1 MSKQAIPLEELKV
14 PCYHSVSDWTCR
26 YLNSIPNLPQSKDER
41 DKQDP
46 AAAPKASDD
55 TTLTAFA
62 QLGALRLNAARA
74 LISLIDS
81 EKQYILVEA
90 TQTLSLQSDSYHA
103 KNDGLW
109 LGSLTIPRSRGACQV
124 VLNGHAALPST
135 AIRHASG
142 AITIS
147 DLQQDDFFKNGDLW
161 KSSPHIRFYAGM
173 PIVASDG
180 MAVGVFCIFDD
191 KPRPGLSGAEGS
203 FMKDLAKSTMDHLD
217 ALRIQ
222 AQFKRRSELV
232 SGLES
237 FVGGS
242 SAPQRLS
249 YSTEAR
255 GDVEER
261 AWAKEYGDP
270 ALQRDEDPLATAHD
284 DTDGSQHGVVNP
296 APIVTPEN
304 ATTPMADPSMRWEEG
319 LSQGSRPMFTRAA
332 NIIRQCGDYDCV
344 TFFYMPS
351 SQTSNKVRRPQSS
364 LNASSRNK
372 KGNVDSSNASSN
384 GYTSPSSPEPVP
396 EDKRQPAEDS
406 RNESAFD
413 GPCAVLAS
421 SSMRHHGPVTEPDSK
436 GRFSA
441 FTRRDL
447 DFVLGKR
454 PKSKTISIV
463 SAGVVSGETSS
474 SGSSVEQLG
483 SVADNGDA
491 TASKPK
497 KSRMASLRKLHPDAE
512 SFVIVPLWDFERQR
526 WFTCCICS
534 SSAARKDV
542 DLDGDLQYLRIF
554 GNSIMMALSRLDAEV
569 SNRAKQSFVS
579 SISHE
584 LRSPLHGILGA
595 THFLYD
601 ADLTKFQREMVDS
614 ISSCGHTLLDTLEH
628 VMDFAR
634 INSFSG
640 QKRPTTLTR
649 NNTETDENAH
659 SHVAQS
665 RASTLDLCDIVEE
678 VTEAVWIGHTAQRLP
693 YQFEDLDS
701 FSTTSKSHNHRTS
714 RDFTCSRGRLRITLQ
729 IPHRRNWL
737 VHMQAGA
744 LRRII
749 MNIFANA
756 LKYTT
761 DGFILLKL
769 CVEVPTDAS
778 ELAFSLVVEDTGCG
792 ISDEYQRDYLF
803 KPFSQE
809 NNLSPGSG
817 LGLSI
822 VKQIT
827 DDLGG
832 KIRLSSFKGEG
843 TKVRISLT
851 VPVVTDDSLG
861 SKASDKALLEESV
874 RQKVADLRI
883 GILGSVA
890 ANCPSQR
897 VEIAT
902 KAELEQALGLKQ
914 LATDWFNAD
923 VGILNSWKPGAADIV
938 VLLEPTFKLLAQ
950 IEADSSGL
958 KDYGVLLVTSD
969 TVEMSVLRSDDRLSN
984 SKLVIELIAQP

>member
-1 MSKQAIPLEELKV
+1 MYRV
-14 PCYHSVSDWTCR
+14 VSNWAYR
-26 YLNSIPNLPQSKDER
+26 YLNSIPNLPQSRNEKNET
-41 DKQDP
+41 QP
-46 AAAPKASDD
+46 AAAPQASEDS
-55 TTLTAFA
+55 TLTAFA

-90 TQTLSLQSDSYHA
+90 TRTLSLQSDAYHA
-103 KNDGLW
+103 RDDGLW
-109 LGSLTIPRSRGACQV
+109 LGSLTIPRGRGACQV
-124 VLNGHAALPST
+124 VINGDTALPST

-142 AITIS
+142 AVTIS

-161 KSSPHIRFYAGM
+161 RSSPHIRFYAGM
-173 PIVASDG
+173 PIVAPDG
-180 MAVGVFCIFDD
+180 MTVGVFCIFDD
-191 KPRPGLSGAEGS
+191 KPRDGLSSAEEG

-222 AQFKRRSELV
+222 AQFQRRSKLV

-237 FVGGS
+237 FVVGS

-261 AWAKEYGDP
+261 TWAKEPGDL
-270 ALQRDEDPLATAHD
+270 ALQRDEDTLATAHD
-284 DTDGSQHGVVNP
+284 STHGLQHDVHLE
-296 APIVTPEN
+296 PIVTPPSPED
-304 ATTPMADPSMRWEEG
+304 ATAPMADPSSRWEEG

-344 TFFYMPS
+344 TFFYMPA
-351 SQTSNKVRRPQSS
+351 SQTPHTSHKARLPQGS

-372 KGNVDSSNASSN
+372 KGNVDSSYASSSN
-384 GYTSPSSPEPVP
+384 GYTSPSSPEPIP
-396 EDKRQPAEDS
+396 EDQRRQLAEES
-406 RNESAFD
+406 RNESALSS
-413 GPCAVLAS
+413 PCDVLAS
-421 SSMRHHGPVTEPDSK
+421 SSSLRGPGLQPDSR

-483 SVADNGDA
+483 PVEDTGHA

-497 KSRMASLRKLHPDAE
+497 KSRMASLRKLHPDAQ

-595 THFLYD
+595 TQFLYD
-601 ADLTKFQREMVDS
+601 ADLPKFQQEMVDS

-640 QKRPTTLTR
+640 QQGPTNRSSR
-649 NNTETDENAH
+649 NNKETNENAH
-659 SHVAQS
+659 THVAQS
-665 RASTLDLCDIVEE
+665 RASTLDLCEIVEE

-701 FSTTSKSHNHRTS
+701 FTTTSDFENHGTT
-714 RDFTCSRGRLRITLQ
+714 RDFECSRGRLRITLQ

-769 CVEVPTDAS
+769 CVEAPADAS
-778 ELAFSLVVEDTGCG
+778 KLRFSLVVEDTGCG
-792 ISDEYQRDYLF
+792 ISDEYQRNYLF

-832 KIRLSSFKGEG
+832 KIRLSSVKDQG
-843 TKVRISLT
+843 TKIRVSLT
-851 VPVVTDDSLG
+851 VPAVTNKSLPT
-861 SKASDKALLEESV
+861 KASERALLEESV
-874 RQKVADLRI
+874 RQKVAGLRI
-883 GILGSVA
+883 GILPSVA
-890 ANCPSQR
+890 AHCPSSQR

-902 KAELEQALGLKQ
+902 KAELEQALSLKQ
-914 LATDWFNAD
+914 LATDWFNTD
-923 VGILNSWKPGAADIV
+923 VSVLNSWKPGAADIV

-950 IEADSSGL
+950 IEADNSGP

-984 SKLVIELIAQP
+984 SKLVVEVIAQP